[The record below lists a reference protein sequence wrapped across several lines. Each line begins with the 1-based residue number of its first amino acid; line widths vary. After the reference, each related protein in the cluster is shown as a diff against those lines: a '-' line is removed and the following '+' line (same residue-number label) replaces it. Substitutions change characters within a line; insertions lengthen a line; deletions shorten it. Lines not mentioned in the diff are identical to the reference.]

1 MSQAERIR
9 AAIERAIH
17 TAIAADNG
25 DWLVELEDGE
35 EIQFRPA
42 GEFSVLVED
51 ENGEEVEHTFRVRVE
66 RVVQFPQ

>member
-1 MSQAERIR
+1 MQAEQLR
-9 AAIERAIH
+9 AAIEREIH
-17 TAIAADNG
+17 SAFAAERG
-25 DWLVELEDGE
+25 DWFAVLEDGK

-42 GEFSVLVED
+42 GEFSVLVEN

>member
-1 MSQAERIR
+1 MSQAERLR
-9 AAIERAIH
+9 AAIEREIH
-17 TAIAADNG
+17 SAFAAERG
-25 DWLVELEDGE
+25 DWLVELEGGE

-66 RVVQFPQ
+66 RVVQ